1 MVVIIM
7 SQPVTELFIF
17 QARVLKYSGL
27 LGVMR
32 LATVQDFSSVS
43 PDYACLTNKTTKT
56 WGVNITGLQHFNFQR
71 CKHLKLYA
79 ITVVLDTLV
88 YS

>member
-1 MVVIIM
+1 MVVIIV
-7 SQPVTELFIF
+7 SQPVTEFFIF

-43 PDYACLTNKTTKT
+43 PDYAC
-56 WGVNITGLQHFNFQR
+56 
-71 CKHLKLYA
+71 
-79 ITVVLDTLV
+79 
-88 YS
+88 